1 MKTRNIFKAA
11 AMMAL
16 VLFASCSKEEI
27 KDSQDNGLIT
37 LTVPAIQGFGDENAQ
52 SRIAFDIPADGSVPK
67 VSWEVGDIIYIGENK
82 VDYAGKK
89 TVQDLVDEHLFEPF
103 ECKEVIN
110 GKATFQGSILP
121 ANSNM
126 AVYAEKDNLKNVV
139 AAKKDPNIGFQC
151 PVIEPINDDNS
162 HLAKNDFLVSNFNT
176 ELENNGLKFTR
187 AFGLVEFKFTLP
199 QEEAN
204 AVGTFSCDNFRLTA
218 RIYNQ
223 IDKNGWFS
231 TDGDSKTKFKVDNLK
246 VGTDGTLTFYSLV
259 PKINLK
265 NNPEGSGNFPDVKYV
280 FTIGDKTYTKT
291 INYGR
296 RVDIYPNK
304 ATKIAVDFTD
314 QSAQ

>member
-1 MKTRNIFKAA
+1 MLTYINLLFKELFFNYDRTKYMPWQGGKYGGFIEFEAFNKKYRLTRFFGKTPEFDSLEILDLTTNQTLERPNEEIGDILFKVGKESFEVTAFFPQ
-11 AMMAL
+11 L
-16 VLFASCSKEEI
+16 KFAS
-27 KDSQDNGLIT
+27 T
-37 LTVPAIQGFGDENAQ
+37 TNAQ
-52 SRIAFDIPADGSVPK
+52 ITANLTG
-67 VSWEVGDIIYIGENK
+67 
-82 VDYAGKK
+82 VDKF
-89 TVQDLVDEHLFEPF
+89 QNDL
-103 ECKEVIN
+103 
-110 GKATFQGSILP
+110 
-121 ANSNM
+121 
-126 AVYAEKDNLKNVV
+126 
-139 AAKKDPNIGFQC
+139 
-151 PVIEPINDDNS
+151 
-162 HLAKNDFLVSNFNT
+162 SNFNT